1 MKDVLETKKRN
12 EHFRFLFQLPAD
24 ESLLHKFDASL
35 SFRKVFVLGRVY
47 LSAHYACFHSLLPA
61 DKAELRLAGGL
72 TGSGSVALGVGGVGA
87 DVSTALN
94 GSGGGIRARGLRDG
108 GVLADSVLRGRR
120 GSSSFGG
127 GGSGSSG
134 AGAGGAAP
142 FLKVVVPFVEI
153 AQIGLEDD
161 GPGSY
166 LIALNTKR
174 NQVPTPRVSC
184 H

>member
-35 SFRKVFVLGRVY
+35 SFRKVFVLGRIY

-94 GSGGGIRARGLRDG
+94 GSGGGSRARGLRDG

-127 GGSGSSG
+127 
-134 AGAGGAAP
+134 
-142 FLKVVVPFVEI
+142 
-153 AQIGLEDD
+153 
-161 GPGSY
+161 
-166 LIALNTKR
+166 
-174 NQVPTPRVSC
+174 
-184 H
+184 